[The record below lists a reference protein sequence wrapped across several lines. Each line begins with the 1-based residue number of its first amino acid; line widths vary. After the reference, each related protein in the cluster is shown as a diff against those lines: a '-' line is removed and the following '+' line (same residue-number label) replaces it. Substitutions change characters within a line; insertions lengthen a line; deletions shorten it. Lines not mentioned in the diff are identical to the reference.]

1 MAALKFNENVCS
13 TCPTADCLVKCQY
26 MKFGVKEAHG
36 EMMKVVKG
44 EDSPVLQNV
53 SPVMPVRNI
62 APEVII
68 PSISSKSV
76 GKKKGIYTAP
86 RPITN
91 QWINMTLMQGKQMVG
106 AVKDKAVSCCF
117 IPALGESGNR
127 RNLQGG
133 VLGHGV
139 RGRVHV
145 PGRSQPFCQDVG
157 HQRETSC
164 GYR

>member
-1 MAALKFNENVCS
+1 MAALKFKENVCS

-36 EMMKVVKG
+36 EMMKVAKG

-76 GKKKGIYTAP
+76 GKKRGSITAP
-86 RPITN
+86 QAHYQPVD
-91 QWINMTLMQGKQMVG
+91 QYDPDAGKADG
-106 AVKDKAVSCCF
+106 
-117 IPALGESGNR
+117 
-127 RNLQGG
+127 
-133 VLGHGV
+133 
-139 RGRVHV
+139 RGRERQSRLLLFHPV
-145 PGRSQPFCQDVG
+145 PR
-157 HQRETSC
+157 
-164 GYR
+164 